1 LNFLTIGF
9 LFYYSFHN
17 NGWALFLTPNSV
29 FDREVKRVKISTRGL
44 SSNSDIAAIGVGS
57 MIIFISMLMTAGIAA
72 SVMMQTMQSLEQTA
86 MRTGE
91 EIIKD
96 ISSGIRVTHV
106 SGYHDGSTI
115 SQLAIY
121 LKTTSGSSPIDLSQ
135 TYISL
140 SDSSSQNILTYDS
153 TCFSSSVSS
162 GIFGT
167 VNSSN
172 LSSSEFGIMKIRDI
186 DGSCSSTAPSINKD
200 DLVVLM
206 VNTTSCF
213 SGLDSRTTV
222 NGRVIPEYGMRGLI
236 AFSTPSSYSDTIIEL
251 Q

>member
-1 LNFLTIGF
+1 M
-9 LFYYSFHN
+9 
-17 NGWALFLTPNSV
+17 
-29 FDREVKRVKISTRGL
+29 KRVTISLRGL
-44 SSNSDIAAIGVGS
+44 SDNSDIAAIGIGS
-57 MIIFISMLMTAGIAA
+57 MIIFIAMLMTAGIAA
-72 SVMMQTMQSLEQTA
+72 SVMIQTMQSLEQTA

-91 EIIKD
+91 EVIRD
-96 ISSGIRVTHV
+96 ISSGVRVTHV
-106 SGYHDGSTI
+106 SGYYDGSKI
-115 SQLAIY
+115 SQLAIH
-121 LKTTSGSSPIDLSQ
+121 LKTTAGSSPIDLSE

-140 SDSSSQNILTYDS
+140 SDSSTQNILTYDS
-153 TCFSSSVSS
+153 TCFSSSASS

-186 DGSCSSTAPSINKD
+186 DGSCSSTVPSINKD

-213 SGLDSRTTV
+213 SGLDTRTKV
-222 NGRVIPEYGMRGLI
+222 DGRVIPEYGMRGVI
-236 AFSTPSSYSDTIIEL
+236 AFSTPSAYSDTIIEL